1 MVGVKSSRRGSYKG
15 TKENEETR
23 ERERERE
30 RKGDI
35 TRGKRKSTERFQRHV
50 GAL

>member
-23 ERERERE
+23 EREGA
-30 RKGDI
+30 RK
-35 TRGKRKSTERFQRHV
+35 KRRYNAR
-50 GAL
+50 

>member
-23 ERERERE
+23 EREGGSEKE
-30 RKGDI
+30 KEI
-35 TRGKRKSTERFQRHV
+35 
-50 GAL
+50 